1 MVVIDLVR
9 IVVMN
14 VVVTEV
20 VIVIF
25 LVANLASLPVVV
37 LLLIVLLVEKFL
49 LSVETIEMGDEE
61 GATVGP
67 LHVVHP
73 EEEAIGIEVV
83 AQR

>member
-1 MVVIDLVR
+1 VVVIDLVR

-20 VIVIF
+20 IVIIP
-25 LVANLASLPVVV
+25 VARLAKHPVVV
-37 LLLIVLLVEKFL
+37 LLLIVLLGEKFL
-49 LSVETIEMGDEE
+49 LSVEMIVMGDEE

-67 LHVVHP
+67 LHVVYP

-83 AQR
+83 ARR

>member
-1 MVVIDLVR
+1 VVVIDLVR

-20 VIVIF
+20 IVIIP
-25 LVANLASLPVVV
+25 VANLANLPVVV
-37 LLLIVLLVEKFL
+37 LLLIVLPGEKFL

-73 EEEAIGIEVV
+73 KEEAIGIEVV